1 MKEPT
6 QTEATTYGLTE
17 AKDFTSSGS
26 ELLATRFADAKEDMN
41 VSKVVFSNV
50 LVLVKYSIL
59 RSCSSTRYDLS
70 LLVLYLKSF
79 SNSSVF
85 LMI

>member
-6 QTEATTYGLTE
+6 PTEATTYGLTE

-50 LVLVKYSIL
+50 
-59 RSCSSTRYDLS
+59 
-70 LLVLYLKSF
+70 
-79 SNSSVF
+79 SVRKV
-85 LMI
+85 